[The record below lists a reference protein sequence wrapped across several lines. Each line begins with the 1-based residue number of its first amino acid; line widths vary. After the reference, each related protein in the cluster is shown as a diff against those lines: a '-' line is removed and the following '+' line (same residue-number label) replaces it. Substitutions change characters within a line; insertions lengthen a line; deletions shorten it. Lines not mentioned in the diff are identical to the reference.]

1 MLKKLGLHF
10 GDNLFNRAK
19 SPFIEIPE
27 CNIVISC
34 TLMDSGFTTGAFDF
48 IGFSIPRSKLANHF
62 PTIGLDVR
70 ITLIRQEKQKHCSS
84 CQRNKIDGNIS
95 SNDYHDVDAIPE
107 DEASRHIKL
116 LPGSSLLYN
125 STPKAILRAPSR
137 SKIRI
142 LQSHDHI
149 AAAWDNQGFEADWKE
164 SGIIKIPKKS
174 ELKKCG
180 N

>member
-107 DEASRHIKL
+107 DEARLIPPLQFNPKSDITGSIKKQNK
-116 LPGSSLLYN
+116 N
-125 STPKAILRAPSR
+125 SAKSR
-137 SKIRI
+137 SYRSRMGQPRFRSRLKRKRY
-142 LQSHDHI
+142 
-149 AAAWDNQGFEADWKE
+149 NQNPKE
-164 SGIIKIPKKS
+164 K
-174 ELKKCG
+174 
-180 N
+180 